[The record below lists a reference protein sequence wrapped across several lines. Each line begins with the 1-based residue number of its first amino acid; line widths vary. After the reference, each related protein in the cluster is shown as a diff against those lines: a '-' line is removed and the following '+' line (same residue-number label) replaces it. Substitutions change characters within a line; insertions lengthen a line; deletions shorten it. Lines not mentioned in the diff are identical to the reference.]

1 MVLFTGPLYSGKH
14 DAAKAYAEARGKTLE
29 ELTVL
34 EDAQAGFFAP
44 GATAL
49 TTEQLEALADE
60 AAKADFVLLTEVGSG
75 LVPVDAADRAAR
87 ENAGRFAK
95 LLAERA
101 EEVYRVFCGI
111 PKRLK

>member
-1 MVLFTGPLYSGKH
+1 MVLFIGPLYSGKH
-14 DAAKAYAEARGKTLE
+14 SAAETYAKGLGKTLE

-34 EDAQAGFFAP
+34 EAVQELFFENP
-44 GATAL
+44 GKPFSSEELA
-49 TTEQLEALADE
+49 ALAE
-60 AAKADFVLLTEVGSG
+60 EYAKADLVLITEVGSG
-75 LVPVDAADRAAR
+75 LVPLEPEDRAAR

-111 PKRLK
+111 AKQLK